1 MNLTLILGILK
12 EGLKLWNAK
21 ESNKYIDQVIKLEK
35 EYYEELSK
43 SEDDR
48 SQLTLDKCLHD
59 IAIIAENFV
68 KFASKK

>member
-35 EYYEELSK
+35 EYYDELSK

-48 SQLTLDKCLHD
+48 SQLTMDKCLHD
-59 IAIIAENFV
+59 IATIAENFV